1 MTIPSVNAIPSAIY
15 IGDQSDTNS
24 STYKSERNPSHA
36 TRGLARQKTAFCKQN
51 SYFLPTET
59 NEIAGAASSAKQ
71 DRTGYH
77 RREAKPSRQRSEIT
91 VLLRK
96 PAAGKVGSETRAL
109 ARPSPPEKHALF
121 TAVSRGGGAGTNE
134 LELSSRIQ

>member
-1 MTIPSVNAIPSAIY
+1 MSAAY
-15 IGDQSDTNS
+15 IARFGHVCDQISDHSFGQCHSFGNTFQQRIQNNE
-24 STYKSERNPSHA
+24 YNEKSERNPSHA

-91 VLLRK
+91 VLLRES
-96 PAAGKVGSETRAL
+96 AAGKVGSETRAL

-121 TAVSRGGGAGTNE
+121 TAR
-134 LELSSRIQ
+134 